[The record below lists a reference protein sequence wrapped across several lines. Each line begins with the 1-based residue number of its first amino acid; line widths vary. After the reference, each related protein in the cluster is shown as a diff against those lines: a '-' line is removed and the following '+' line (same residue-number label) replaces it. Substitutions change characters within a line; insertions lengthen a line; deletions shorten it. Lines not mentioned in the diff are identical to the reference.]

1 MSKLDAEQ
9 SRAVAGII
17 REFVRLMRD
26 SSAARAL
33 LRVCQ
38 ETRRCP
44 VDFECD
50 LEEIK
55 KDPKYQAVGQSLE
68 LIAAHIEQSALEIDL
83 NELLEKVPRA
93 TRPS

>member
-26 SSAARAL
+26 STAARAL

-68 LIAAHIEQSALEIDL
+68 QGSKQS
-83 NELLEKVPRA
+83 
-93 TRPS
+93 

>member
-17 REFVRLMRD
+17 REFVRLMN
-26 SSAARAL
+26 STAARAL

-68 LIAAHIEQSALEIDL
+68 QGSKQS
-83 NELLEKVPRA
+83 
-93 TRPS
+93 

>member
-17 REFVRLMRD
+17 REFVRLMN
-26 SSAARAL
+26 STAARAL

-68 LIAAHIEQSALEIDL
+68 LIAAHIEQSAIEIDL